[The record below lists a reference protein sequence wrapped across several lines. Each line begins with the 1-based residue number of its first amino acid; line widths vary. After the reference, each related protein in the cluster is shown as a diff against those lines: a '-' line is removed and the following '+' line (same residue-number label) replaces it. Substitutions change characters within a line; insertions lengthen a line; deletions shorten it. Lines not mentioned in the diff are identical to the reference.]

1 MSNYRLHPLYKIHNL
16 DSAMGSLW
24 DFYKRHFLILF
35 STSFIMSLIIQY
47 LSSFLDIQK
56 LQSTTDIE
64 LMVSQ
69 MQEMIVPI
77 IGISLLSLLFSTI
90 LQHYI
95 LNMPVEP
102 GSGITN
108 SIVQSFRYYFPFLII
123 MIMLSFFGVAAIA
136 IGILLLVVGAIFAAI
151 YILSLYFF
159 ILPVLMNESTSIG
172 YVMARI
178 FKLLHR
184 KFWQNMGWSAVFLI
198 ILIVI
203 SVILSALVMV
213 PFSGSIF
220 KNLFNSAEA
229 GSSDFVNSP
238 MFIILSSA
246 VNALTMPLLP
256 IFASILYFNA
266 KADEDSAETIIEEP
280 QEYRPRVEDLYSK
293 PENN

>member
-1 MSNYRLHPLYKIHNL
+1 MGNYRLHPLYKKHDL
-16 DSAMGSLW
+16 DSAMSSLW
-24 DFYKRHFLILF
+24 AFYKRHFLVLF
-35 STSFIMSLIIQY
+35 SLSFVMSLIIQY

-56 LQSTTDIE
+56 LQSATDIE
-64 LMVSQ
+64 LMISQ
-69 MQEMIVPI
+69 MEEMIVPI
-77 IGISLLSLLFSTI
+77 IGVSLLSLLFSTI

-95 LNMPVEP
+95 LNVPVEP
-102 GSGITN
+102 GSGLMN
-108 SIVQSFRYYFPFLII
+108 SFVQSFRYYFPFLVI
-123 MIMLSFFGVAAIA
+123 MILLSFFGVAAII

-172 YVMARI
+172 YVLTRI

-184 KFWQNMGWSAVFLI
+184 KFWLNMGWSAVFLL
-198 ILIVI
+198 ILIVV

-220 KNLFNSAEA
+220 KNLFNAAEA
-229 GSSDFVNSP
+229 GSSDFVSSP
-238 MFIILSSA
+238 LFIILSSA

-266 KADEDSAETIIEEP
+266 KADEDSVEPVIEEP

-293 PENN
+293 PEDR